1 MNCSTRASLA
11 GTKPGD
17 RRDAAAARPGA
28 ARTGPVPSAIA
39 TPAKSAAAASLGR
52 AVEVIARSCRK
63 RKKPAG
69 LQSARGSADSRPG
82 NAPPRRGPYPQRVS
96 VLCGLVAPRPSGVNT
111 FGTSCVNPGRVRAT
125 IRWRDSG
132 TTHYRSGWSEMR
144 FHRPPTRL
152 HRSPRSAVTASA
164 SRGRD
169 YLRRD
174 AATGVPRHRPDR
186 PAIPETP
193 ARLRGSPRCGSPD
206 RRR

>member
-39 TPAKSAAAASLGR
+39 TPARSAAAASLGR

-96 VLCGLVAPRPSGVNT
+96 VLCGLVAPRAGGVNT
-111 FGTSCVNPGRVRAT
+111 FGTSCANPGRARARRSDGET
-125 IRWRDSG
+125 RESG
-132 TTHYRSGWSEMR
+132 SA
-144 FHRPPTRL
+144 
-152 HRSPRSAVTASA
+152 AVTASA
-164 SRGRD
+164 SPGRD
-169 YLRRD
+169 YRRRD